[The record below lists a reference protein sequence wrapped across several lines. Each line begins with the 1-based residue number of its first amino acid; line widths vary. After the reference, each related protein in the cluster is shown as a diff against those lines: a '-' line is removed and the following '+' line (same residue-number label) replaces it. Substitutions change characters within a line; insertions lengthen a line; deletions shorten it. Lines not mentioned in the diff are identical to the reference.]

1 MKKRLIFIL
10 PVIILFVVS
19 CTTTSQAI
27 PYVIE
32 SEFDE
37 SALEWRA
44 KEGFSTIYGNSF
56 IRDSM
61 AIQPGPHTCAG
72 FNVSLIPVDK
82 YFEEYLS
89 LQFDN
94 LNNSFWQRNSP
105 RYESDFDPAAEAYQ
119 EDATCDSQ
127 GNFEF
132 NNLPKGSYWI
142 ITAVSYECGPFRTLP
157 PSYKGGWLLK
167 KVSVDGQNDKKV
179 VISR

>member
-44 KEGFSTIYGNSF
+44 KKGFSTIYGNSF

-61 AIQPGPHTCAG
+61 AIQAGPHTCAG
-72 FNVSLIPVDK
+72 FIVSLIPVDK
-82 YFEEYLS
+82 YFEEYLNDHLIS
-89 LQFDN
+89 SVKFILEKNIIHGDALTLNQVNSDN
-94 LNNSFWQRNSP
+94 SVIFCEWSVINKKLKRRDFKL
-105 RYESDFDPAAEAYQ
+105 SDLLEYAPFEKGTLFSDAGEEVNIPEPVEAHPLVNYD
-119 EDATCDSQ
+119 EA
-127 GNFEF
+127 FK
-132 NNLPKGSYWI
+132 L
-142 ITAVSYECGPFRTLP
+142 
-157 PSYKGGWLLK
+157 
-167 KVSVDGQNDKKV
+167 
-179 VISR
+179 

>member
-1 MKKRLIFIL
+1 MKKVIFTL
-10 PVIILFVVS
+10 PIIFLFVAS

-27 PYVIE
+27 PYVME
-32 SEFDE
+32 SEFDKNT
-37 SALEWRA
+37 LEWRSA
-44 KEGFSTIYGNSF
+44 EGFSTINGNSF
-56 IRDSM
+56 IRDAM

-72 FNVSLIPVDK
+72 YEVNLLPVDK
-82 YFEEYLS
+82 YFEEYLR

-105 RYESDFDPAAEAYQ
+105 RYDADFDPSSSLYREVT
-119 EDATCDSQ
+119 TCDSQ

-142 ITAVSYECGPFRTLP
+142 ITAVSYEGGPFRTLP

-167 KVSVDGQNDKKV
+167 KVSVDGKNNKKV